1 MAGKRQPL
9 AALQANGRK
18 HLTKAE
24 IAERSAAEVHL
35 KKPKR
40 ISVPAWLPEDLKG
53 DFRKISKELLDA
65 DLGASQLDRDT
76 IGRLVVAQAQY
87 AAATRMVRD
96 SLDQENTETCS
107 SWSTLQEKYFKQA
120 RACAND
126 LGLTITSR
134 CRLIVPQGGGQAE
147 QENPFLELISG
158 GAERRA

>member
-1 MAGKRQPL
+1 
-9 AALQANGRK
+9 
-18 HLTKAE
+18 
-24 IAERSAAEVHL
+24 
-35 KKPKR
+35 
-40 ISVPAWLPEDLKG
+40 
-53 DFRKISKELLDA
+53 
-65 DLGASQLDRDT
+65 
-76 IGRLVVAQAQY
+76 
-87 AAATRMVRD
+87 MVRD